1 MHHPEPWEVVFSS
14 DVSDRPP
21 TMTWRY
27 PEPRALSAVDLV
39 PLPLSTPV
47 LVNTLNMGEEYQV
60 RVSCCVL
67 LVRKFLACPQIVL
80 LLSHSLCRHATLLG
94 ALRDDTKRGCKANLR
109 SAVFFFFFQAK
120 GEKKRTHSF
129 SPRLQTKR
137 EEGPP
142 DRRLLQIRVVQR
154 RFNFRQFDSARD
166 RER

>member
-1 MHHPEPWEVVFSS
+1 MLRIISQKIPS
-14 DVSDRPP
+14 
-21 TMTWRY
+21 
-27 PEPRALSAVDLV
+27 
-39 PLPLSTPV
+39 LSTD
-47 LVNTLNMGEEYQV
+47 
-60 RVSCCVL
+60 S
-67 LVRKFLACPQIVL
+67 L

-109 SAVFFFFFQAK
+109 SAVFFFSGK
-120 GEKKRTHSF
+120 GGKKRTHSF

>member
-60 RVSCCVL
+60 RVSCSVL
-67 LVRKFLACPQIVL
+67 LVRKFLACPQIVCY
-80 LLSHSLCRHATLLG
+80 SATLCVVMQHSYEHCV
-94 ALRDDTKRGCKANLR
+94 TTQ
-109 SAVFFFFFQAK
+109 SAAAKLTCDRAFFFFFQAK
-120 GEKKRTHSF
+120 GKKKERIPFPLGSKQKGKKN
-129 SPRLQTKR
+129 RLIAGYCKS
-137 EEGPP
+137 E
-142 DRRLLQIRVVQR
+142 
-154 RFNFRQFDSARD
+154 
-166 RER
+166 

>member
-1 MHHPEPWEVVFSS
+1 MVYEFCLPKGVKLFDKQHLASLRPIVKGAWCGIIPLKTSCSLLPSVFYDIYKWSFIHFSGDLDLHHPELWEVVFSS

-67 LVRKFLACPQIVL
+67 LVRKFLACPQIVCY
-80 LLSHSLCRHATLLG
+80 SATLVSSCNTPRSI
-94 ALRDDTKRGCKANLR
+94 AWRHKA
-109 SAVFFFFFQAK
+109 
-120 GEKKRTHSF
+120 
-129 SPRLQTKR
+129 RLQ
-137 EEGPP
+137 
-142 DRRLLQIRVVQR
+142 
-154 RFNFRQFDSARD
+154 S
-166 RER
+166 

>member
-60 RVSCCVL
+60 RVSCSVL
-67 LVRKFLACPQIVL
+67 LVRKFLACPQIVCY
-80 LLSHSLCRHATLLG
+80 SATLCVVMQHSYEHCV
-94 ALRDDTKRGCKANLR
+94 TTQ
-109 SAVFFFFFQAK
+109 SAAAKLTCDQPFFFFSGK
-120 GEKKRTHSF
+120 GGKKKNAFLFPSPPNKKGRRT
-129 SPRLQTKR
+129 
-137 EEGPP
+137 
-142 DRRLLQIRVVQR
+142 
-154 RFNFRQFDSARD
+154 A
-166 RER
+166 

>member
-1 MHHPEPWEVVFSS
+1 
-14 DVSDRPP
+14 
-21 TMTWRY
+21 MTTQ
-27 PEPRALSAVDLV
+27 SAAAKLTCDQ
-39 PLPLSTPV
+39 P
-47 LVNTLNMGEEYQV
+47 
-60 RVSCCVL
+60 
-67 LVRKFLACPQIVL
+67 
-80 LLSHSLCRHATLLG
+80 
-94 ALRDDTKRGCKANLR
+94 
-109 SAVFFFFFQAK
+109 FFFSGK